1 MAVLDPPRLRRLWS
15 STVGKK
21 AVMGVTGLLLL
32 LFVTAHMLSNLKA
45 FISPASLDHYA
56 AWLRTV
62 LDGALG
68 HGGFLWIARIG
79 LVVCVVLHATAAVQ
93 LARRARAARP
103 VRYRHRARVQG
114 DYAARTMRWG
124 GVILALFVV
133 YHLLDLTAG
142 YLNPHGVQGDV
153 YNNVVADFRLW
164 YVTLFYALAVVSLGF
179 HIRHG
184 LWSALQSLG
193 ASAAARRAWQ
203 ATATGYAVFI
213 TAGYLSVPFAVLTG
227 LLR

>member
-1 MAVLDPPRLRRLWS
+1 MA
-15 STVGKK
+15 
-21 AVMGVTGLLLL
+21 VTGLLLL

-56 AWLRTV
+56 AWLRTL

-68 HGGFLWIARIG
+68 HGGFLWIARAG

-103 VRYRHRARVQG
+103 VRYRHRPRVQG

-142 YLNPHGVQGDV
+142 YLNPHGVPGEV
-153 YNNVVADFRLW
+153 YQNVVADFRLW
-164 YVTLFYALAVVSLGF
+164 YVTLFYTLAVVSLGF

-193 ASAAARRAWQ
+193 TTAAARHVWQ
-203 ATATGYAVFI
+203 LTATAYAVFI